1 MARRRTSNP
10 KRSLGPARR
19 VKRQACINSYNWN
32 AQKRRKQ
39 LIDKDGYLIDED
51 GNLILDENGNKIF
64 VGP

>member
-1 MARRRTSNP
+1 MARRRTGNS

-19 VKRQACINSYNWN
+19 AKRQSVISSYNWY